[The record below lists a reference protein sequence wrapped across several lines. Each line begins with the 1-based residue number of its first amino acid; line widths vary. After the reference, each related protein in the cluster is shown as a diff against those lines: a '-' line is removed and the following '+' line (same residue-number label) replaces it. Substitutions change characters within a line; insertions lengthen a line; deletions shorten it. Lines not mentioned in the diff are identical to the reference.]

1 MLMRYVEVWKGLSKY
16 FVFVAAESDMVFD
29 SPSPAEIMTVYDSP
43 PVNVTWFSAS
53 LSSMLKL
60 SLHFVLNCASE
71 VARKVDGQVVLA
83 R

>member
-29 SPSPAEIMTVYDSP
+29 SPSPAEIVAYAARERHL
-43 PVNVTWFSAS
+43 VFGVVELNAEIVFAE
-53 LSSMLKL
+53 
-60 SLHFVLNCASE
+60 FVFNCASE
-71 VARKVDGQVVLA
+71 VTRKVDGQVVLA